1 MNVEFKENKELQNL
15 INKFNDRK
23 QIWDSMEE
31 YKEKSNQWINNQFNT
46 LNIEEIE
53 ETMKKYENL
62 SITLK

>member
-1 MNVEFKENKELQNL
+1 
-15 INKFNDRK
+15 
-23 QIWDSMEE
+23 MEE